1 MVAPAILAALGGN
14 LGESILDFG
23 GKIIDKIWPDK
34 IAQQAERDKAQ
45 LALLQMQQAG
55 ELQLLGVQMSAIL
68 AEAQSADP
76 WTSRSRPMFLYLMY
90 IIIGFCIPMGLV
102 AAFRPDIATSVAAGM
117 KAWLDA
123 IPDSLYGLFGVGY
136 LGYTGA
142 RSWDKSKGTAR

>member
-1 MVAPAILAALGGN
+1 MVAPAILAALGGGI
-14 LGESILDFG
+14 GESLLDFG
-23 GKIIDKIWPDK
+23 SRIIDKIWPDK
-34 IAQQAERDKAQ
+34 IAQQVERDKAQ

-55 ELQLLGVQMSAIL
+55 ELQLLSVQMSAIL
-68 AEAQSADP
+68 AEAQSNDP

-90 IIIGFCIPMGLV
+90 LIIGFCIPMGLLSAFKPE
-102 AAFRPDIATSVAAGM
+102 AAAAIAIGM

-142 RSWDKSKGTAR
+142 RSWDKSRGTAK